1 QEGELNPQVVESD
14 EWKKLI
20 NHPQIFFYEM
30 GKLDSVLLGGSKH
43 YGKLHAKFILG
54 DQVGFIG
61 TSNFDYRS
69 NLYNSEMGYFFKSPE
84 LRQDLLKHFEWLKSN
99 SYRWGTPEWLQM
111 RKDLMEAD
119 TKKSGPA
126 RKQRG
131 IYKTIKFFGIEY
143 LM

>member
-1 QEGELNPQVVESD
+1 MLT
-14 EWKKLI
+14 
-20 NHPQIFFYEM
+20 
-30 GKLDSVLLGGSKH
+30 
-43 YGKLHAKFILG
+43 KFKWVFTHNDCSNGNL
-54 DQVGFIG
+54 VFSN

-99 SYRWGTPEWLQM
+99 SYRWGSPEWLQM
-111 RKDLMEAD
+111 RKELMAGD